1 MMGRLAIQ
9 DALCYRFRI
18 ERHVPPDH
26 LLRRID
32 RVLDF
37 DAIRSNSPPSA
48 GHRSTRS

>member
-9 DALCYRFRI
+9 DALFYRFRI
-18 ERHVPPDH
+18 EHHVPPDH

-37 DAIRSNSPPSA
+37 DAIRS
-48 GHRSTRS
+48 